1 MTRLPSLPRTRS
13 LACTALVLPLLL
25 LTACSGG
32 GDEGD
37 GGKAAYL
44 AEAEA
49 VCTKANDA
57 QAAAT
62 VPAAPDAI
70 PAYVRQ
76 VVTIAGDASAELDAL
91 EAPQADEAELE
102 EKFLAPL
109 REQVG
114 LGEAYATKVEQT
126 AAQGVDAAV
135 LGLLGSAPLETK
147 ADLAFLE
154 EYGFTACVAA
164 ADTSS

>member
-1 MTRLPSLPRTRS
+1 MKRTRPWT
-13 LACTALVLPLLL
+13 CTVLVLPLLL
-25 LTACSGG
+25 LGTACSGG
-32 GDEGD
+32 GD

-49 VCTKANDA
+49 ACKKANDA
-57 QAAAT
+57 QKATT
-62 VPAAPDAI
+62 VPIAPDAI

-76 VVTIAGDASAELDAL
+76 VVTIAGDASTELDAL
-91 EAPQADEAELE
+91 EPPEDDAAELE

-114 LGEAYATKVEQT
+114 LGEAYAKEVEET
-126 AAQGVDAAV
+126 AAKDPAAV

-154 EYGFTACVAA
+154 SYGFTECVAA

>member
-1 MTRLPSLPRTRS
+1 MTRTRPSTR
-13 LACTALVLPLLL
+13 TALVLPLLL
-25 LTACSGG
+25 LATACSGG
-32 GDEGD
+32 DGD

-44 AEAEA
+44 VAAEA

-57 QAAAT
+57 QQATALPAAA
-62 VPAAPDAI
+62 DAV

-76 VVTIAGDASAELDAL
+76 VVTIAGDASRELDAL
-91 EAPQADEAELE
+91 EPPEDDAAELE
-102 EKFLAPL
+102 EKLLAPL

-114 LGEAYATKVEQT
+114 LGEAYATKVEET
-126 AAQGVDAAV
+126 AAKDPAAV
-135 LGLLGSAPLETK
+135 LGLLASAPLETK

-154 EYGFTACVAA
+154 SYGFTQCVEA